1 MRVGFSGDCNPIKI
15 EDGLREMLPISANID
30 PITKQVKNSML
41 NQVFNSCLS
50 LRFKLIHIKTNII
63 YMRKLL
69 FCSLLF
75 ISLFNQSIHA
85 QNVKIGD
92 NDGKITFEEYE
103 PKSTLVTP
111 QHPLKRAKFP
121 FIDVH
126 NHQWEMDSQD
136 KVAKLVEGMDKLNMG
151 LLVNLSGRGWGDNE
165 AKSNATLY
173 DQINLTQK
181 NFPNRFAIFTN
192 VDFSKMDEVGWT
204 EKAVAKLADDVKNH
218 GAKGLKIYKSLGLNV
233 KNNNKLVP
241 VDDPRIDPIWAKCG
255 ELGIPVIIHTA
266 DPAPFWQPVD
276 SFNERWLELKT
287 HKERKRETSKG
298 DFSWEQLIEQQHN
311 VFRKHPKTTF
321 INAHMG
327 WYPNNLA
334 RLDSLMDVFPN
345 MYVEI
350 GAVIAELGRQPRAA
364 KKFFEK
370 RQDKVLF
377 GKDSYVPDE
386 YETYF
391 RVLESE
397 DEYFPYHKKYHA
409 FWRMYGIGLS
419 DAILKKVYYKNAL
432 KIIPGLDKSKFPQ

>member
-1 MRVGFSGDCNPIKI
+1 
-15 EDGLREMLPISANID
+15 
-30 PITKQVKNSML
+30 
-41 NQVFNSCLS
+41 
-50 LRFKLIHIKTNII
+50 
-63 YMRKLL
+63 MRKSL
-69 FCSLLF
+69 FYSLLF
-75 ISLFNQSIHA
+75 TAIFSQSLQA

-92 NDGKITFEEYE
+92 NDGKVTFEEYE
-103 PKSTLVTP
+103 PKSTLTTP
-111 QHPLKRAKFP
+111 QHPLKRSKFP

-126 NHQWEMDSQD
+126 NHQWEMDSEA

-151 LLVNLSGRGWGDNE
+151 LLVNLSGRGGASDE

-173 DQINLTQK
+173 NQIELTQK
-181 NFPNRFAIFTN
+181 AFPNRFAIFTN
-192 VDFSKMDEVGWT
+192 VDFSKIDETGWT

-218 GAKGLKIYKSLGLNV
+218 GAKGLKIYKSLGFSV
-233 KNNNKLVP
+233 KGNGKLIP
-241 VDDPRIDPIWAKCG
+241 VDDDRIDPIWAKCG

-276 SFNERWLELKT
+276 SYNERWLELKT
-287 HKERKRETSKG
+287 HKGRKRDTNKG

-311 VFRKHPKTTF
+311 IFRKHPKTTF

-334 RLDSLMDVFPN
+334 KLDSLMDIFPN

-391 RVLESE
+391 RVLETE

-432 KIIPGLDKSKFPQ
+432 RIIPGLDKSKFPE